1 MKKTLKIM
9 TFNVQHCADYSV
21 HLKSGEHV
29 LNIPRVAKEILKAA
43 PDIVGLNEIR
53 GNDIKSF
60 YGEQTELLRE
70 YSGMAHCFF
79 APAVQFSDGPYG
91 NAMLSNL
98 EPISIENI
106 KIPDP
111 EVRKYNGY
119 YETRGLIKAKFEG
132 GLTVLVTHFGLNPDE
147 VENAI
152 KTVLENLEDE
162 KCIFMGDLNLVE
174 DDERLDAIRE
184 RMTDTALVFGK
195 GLLTFPS
202 DAPKIKLD
210 YIFVS
215 KDIKVKNVFIPTDV
229 VSDHLP
235 FVAEIEVEF

>member
-1 MKKTLKIM
+1 M
-9 TFNVQHCADYSV
+9 TFNTQHCALYANY
-21 HLKSGEHV
+21 LKNGEHKIDV
-29 LNIPRVAKEILKAA
+29 QRFGEEISKAA

-53 GNDIKSF
+53 GNDLKNY

-70 YSGMAHCFF
+70 FSGMKHGFF
-79 APAVQFSDGPYG
+79 APAIQFSDGPYG

-98 EPISIENI
+98 EPVSLENI
-106 KIPDP
+106 AIPDP
-111 EVRKYNGY
+111 EVRKYDGY
-119 YETRGLIKAKFEG
+119 YETRGLIKAKFDG

-152 KTVLENLEDE
+152 KTVLDNIEDE
-162 KCIFMGDLNLVE
+162 KCIFMGDLNIVE
-174 DDERLDAIRE
+174 DDSRLDAIRE
-184 RMTDTALVFGK
+184 RMVDTASVHGK

-202 DAPKIKLD
+202 DVPEIKLD

-215 KDIKVKNVFIPTDV
+215 RDIKVSGVFIPNDV

-235 FVAEIEVEF
+235 FVADIEIDL